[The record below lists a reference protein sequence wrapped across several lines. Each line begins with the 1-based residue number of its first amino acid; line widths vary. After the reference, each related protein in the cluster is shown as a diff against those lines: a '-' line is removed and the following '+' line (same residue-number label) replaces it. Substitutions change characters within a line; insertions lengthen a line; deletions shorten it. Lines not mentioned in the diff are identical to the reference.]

1 MSLKSKVTR
10 ETTSLLLYWSEDLV
24 LFFVEDKG
32 GGIFVGVLVWFALE
46 ITCSFMES
54 GLFLVL
60 TWQIGVCAQSLSD

>member
-32 GGIFVGVLVWFALE
+32 GGYLCWCIGLVCVGNYMFFYGKWPLPCTDLANWCMCT
-46 ITCSFMES
+46 IT
-54 GLFLVL
+54 V
-60 TWQIGVCAQSLSD
+60 